1 MSSPDHCECGQQL
14 RYFGGA
20 GAEGWLCPACD
31 AEHVAELQEITR
43 YQLARAREDI
53 EALEALEALARRE
66 D

>member
-1 MSSPDHCECGQQL
+1 MDCDYCECGQQL

-31 AEHVAELQEITR
+31 AEHVAELQEIELD
-43 YQLARAREDI
+43 QLLED
-53 EALEALEALARRE
+53 E